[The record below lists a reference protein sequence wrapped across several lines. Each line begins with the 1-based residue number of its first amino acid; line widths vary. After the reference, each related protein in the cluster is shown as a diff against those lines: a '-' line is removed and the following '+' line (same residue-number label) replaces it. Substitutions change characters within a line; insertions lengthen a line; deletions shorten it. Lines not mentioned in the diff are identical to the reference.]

1 MHHFFNGRI
10 QLFSRRIQRGR
21 KLLVSC
27 CAIVFIVIAST
38 PAAAEIYRWVDK
50 EGKVHYSDR
59 KLVGDA
65 EDITA
70 QVRIH
75 NIDSSQEEQ
84 RKLQQIFR
92 PENDAD
98 REYYRQQQEAQKPSR
113 ELVNYCTKLR
123 THQRR
128 MSGRVQIVD
137 DQGKEVRFTEQQRQ
151 EHLEETQKLIT
162 ERCAHV
168 S

>member
-1 MHHFFNGRI
+1 MRNCVNGTAWCRHW
-10 QLFSRRIQRGR
+10 
-21 KLLVSC
+21 LLVGG
-27 CAIVFIVIAST
+27 CAVLYFLVAGHQ
-38 PAAAEIYRWVDK
+38 AAAEIYRWVDS

-59 KLVGDA
+59 KLADHA

-70 QVRIH
+70 QVRVH
-75 NIDSSQEEQ
+75 NIDASQEEQ

-113 ELVNYCTKLR
+113 ELVNHCTKLR

-137 DQGKEVRFTEQQRQ
+137 EQGKEVRFTEQQRQ
-151 EHLEETQKLIT
+151 AHLEETQKLIT
-162 ERCAHV
+162 ERCARV